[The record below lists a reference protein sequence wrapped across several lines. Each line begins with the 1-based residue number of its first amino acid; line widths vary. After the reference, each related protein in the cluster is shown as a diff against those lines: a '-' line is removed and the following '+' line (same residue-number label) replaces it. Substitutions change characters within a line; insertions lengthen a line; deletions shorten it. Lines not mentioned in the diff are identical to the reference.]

1 MNETPR
7 DGQRRL
13 KPRIWRDHDWYVM
26 RDLRAAIEHFL
37 AHAAQLRPGQR
48 VLDLG
53 CGDRP
58 YAPLLADRQAVYVAC
73 DLDGEVDVRIRPGC
87 PVDLPDASADGIVS
101 FQVLEHV
108 WDLDWYLGECRR
120 LLKPGGWLLLSTH
133 GNWLYHPHPTDFR
146 RWTRDGLTQELET
159 RGLAVQEVRSLLG
172 PLAWATLFRLIGV
185 RHVLRRIPVLGPLIS
200 VPTTLLMNLRMLVE
214 DAITP
219 AGLRDTNACVYVT
232 LSRKLSP
239 TASEPR

>member
-1 MNETPR
+1 MNEV
-7 DGQRRL
+7 GGRRL
-13 KPRIWRDHDWYVM
+13 WPRIWRDHDWYVM
-26 RDLRAAIEHFL
+26 KHLRAAVESLLDL
-37 AHAAQLRPGQR
+37 ATGKQPGQQ
-48 VLDLG
+48 VVDFG

-58 YAPLLADRQAVYVAC
+58 YEPLLARRGIQTAFC
-73 DLDGEVDVRIRPGC
+73 DLEGDVDVKIEPGRPL
-87 PVDLPDASADGIVS
+87 DLPDASVDGVVS

-146 RWTRDGLTQELET
+146 RWTRDGLTRELEC
-159 RGLAVQEVRSLLG
+159 RGLTVQEVRSIAGPLAWTTLFRLLGLRHGLGKIPLLG
-172 PLAWATLFRLIGV
+172 PLLLV
-185 RHVLRRIPVLGPLIS
+185 PL
-200 VPTTLLMNLRMLVE
+200 TLLMNLRMVLE

-232 LSRKLSP
+232 LSRKPPL
-239 TASEPR
+239 